1 MTRSGKRIPVTRVF
15 VYSFAVLVLAFLI
28 FPIFVIVPVSFSSS
42 PFLQFPPPGWSL
54 RWYERFFGRP
64 QWVDAAIL
72 SFWVAAVVMVLATVL
87 GTAAAFALVRGHIRG
102 RRWINSFI
110 LSPLIVPGIVV
121 AIAIY
126 FFYARLRLVGT
137 PLGMILAHT
146 ALAVPYV
153 VVNVTATLYGF
164 DRRLEQAAMNL
175 GANRWRM
182 FSHVTLPLIRPGVL
196 AGALFAFIASFDE
209 LIVAIFIAG
218 AGAVTLPARM
228 WEGVRMEVDPTI
240 AAVATITIFISIAAF
255 LSAALLER
263 RARQYASSV
272 AEPLYQERS
281 TDERA
286 AANRDRRRNN
296 RGL

>member
-1 MTRSGKRIPVTRVF
+1 MTRSRRRIPFTRLLVWTL
-15 VYSFAVLVLAFLI
+15 AALVLVFLI
-28 FPIFVIVPVSFSSS
+28 FPIFVIVPVSFTSS
-42 PFLQFPPPGWSL
+42 PFLQFPPPGFSL

-64 QWVDAAIL
+64 QWVDAAVL
-72 SFWVAAVVMVLATVL
+72 SLWVGAVVMVLSTIL
-87 GTAAAFALVRGHIRG
+87 GTAAAFALVRGRMRA
-102 RRWINSFI
+102 RRWLNSFI

-126 FFYARLRLVGT
+126 FFYARLYLVGT
-137 PLGMILAHT
+137 AVGMILAHT

-175 GANRWRM
+175 GANRWRT
-182 FSHVTLPLIRPGVL
+182 FRYVTLPVIRPGVF

-218 AGAVTLPARM
+218 TGAVTLPARM

-240 AAVATITIFISIAAF
+240 AAVATIMIAISITAF

-263 RARQYASSV
+263 RARQYVSTV
-272 AEPLYQERS
+272 AETS
-281 TDERA
+281 
-286 AANRDRRRNN
+286 
-296 RGL
+296 